1 MIHTPETNG
10 CDIGHDSDFG
20 SEFGP
25 HLRVTVIHT
34 TSEGTL
40 EALRLACG
48 LAKDLGVRIGV
59 LAIQLVPFRLS
70 LEQPLVSTNFLRQRL
85 SALAA
90 KVGLSDEDVTLQ
102 IYLCRD
108 ERQALAKFLSPKS
121 LVVVGGQRG
130 WWRPE
135 QKLQKWLLRLHHQ
148 VIFAEV
154 EKKSRPSLYTRLLS
168 THFPAPQLLVRPR
181 QR

>member
-20 SEFGP
+20 SEFDP

-48 LAKDLGVRIGV
+48 LAKDLGVRIAV

-90 KVGLSDEDVTLQ
+90 KVGLGDEEVTLQ

-108 ERQALAKFLSPKS
+108 ERQALAKFLPPKS

-135 QKLQKWLLRLHHQ
+135 RRLEKWLARLHHQ
-148 VIFAEV
+148 VIFAGV
-154 EKKSRPSLYTRLLS
+154 DKKSGRSLYTRLRS
-168 THFPAPQLLVRPR
+168 THCSAPEFLIRPGER
-181 QR
+181 